1 MGQNGQKEQR
11 KYVKTKL
18 VFRLIAKQPVEKAQV
33 DSNNTVNDET
43 TQVSDKPKSPM
54 KSWTVQKDVID
65 ELRKSANK
73 FAVLDAVFEEVSEN
87 ALSKES
93 RETVD
98 AFIRNKT
105 QPTFEVTA
113 KWSQEMRKYFKD

>member
-1 MGQNGQKEQR
+1 MKVFIEARKQKKQGMGQNGQKEQR

-43 TQVSDKPKSPM
+43 TRVSEKPKSPM

-65 ELRKSANK
+65 ELRKNANK

-87 ALSKES
+87 ALSKNQGKQLMLS
-93 RETVD
+93 LETKLKHV
-98 AFIRNKT
+98 
-105 QPTFEVTA
+105 
-113 KWSQEMRKYFKD
+113 